1 MKTFLVKLFLALVL
15 LSAQIPAFAQASLE
29 SLYQNRQYFDLRDE
43 LAKYEKGAS
52 PELLFYRGT
61 AANRF
66 NRLTQSIELL
76 QKYLASRDAKNPVE
90 AYETLADSYAKNYEY
105 GKSAD
110 VYRVLLERFKDRL
123 TAEKREDF
131 ENSFG
136 LWNAIRDAA
145 PQKVALDGD
154 LQIQGTRD
162 KANLLNLPVQIN
174 EQKMKFV
181 FDTGANLSVV
191 TASTAQKLG
200 LKTVEAAVSVGSSTD
215 AKVKSKLA
223 VAPVL
228 KIGNSTLQNVVFL
241 VLEDRELF
249 FPKVNYQI
257 NGIIGFPVMEAFG
270 NVTITHK
277 DEISV
282 KAKPARSNVE
292 PNLCL
297 DGFSLLTAAYFNNRR
312 LTFAFDTGAVTS
324 TFYPPFFKAERQ
336 RILKTAKLQ
345 KMKIG
350 GAGGAKEVDAYNF
363 ENLDLTIAG
372 KTARI
377 ARAKIITEPVNDESK
392 YFYGN
397 LGQDLIKQFARMT
410 LDFKSMQII
419 FE

>member
-1 MKTFLVKLFLALVL
+1 MKSLLVKLSVALVM
-15 LSAQIPAFAQASLE
+15 LSAQISASAQPALE
-29 SLYQNRQYFDLRDE
+29 SLYRNRQYFDLRDE
-43 LAKYEKGAS
+43 LVKYPRDNS
-52 PELLFYRGT
+52 PELLFYRGV

-66 NRLTQSIELL
+66 NRLAESIEFL
-76 QKYLASRDAKNPVE
+76 QKYLESSDAKNPVD

-110 VYRVLLERFKDRL
+110 VYKILLERFKDRL
-123 TAEKREDF
+123 DAEKIADY

-136 LWNAIRDAA
+136 LWSAIRDVP
-145 PQKVALDGD
+145 PQKIELGGD

-174 EQKMKFV
+174 EQKMDFV

-191 TASTAQKLG
+191 TASTAQKAG
-200 LKTVEAAVSVGSSTD
+200 LKIIESSVSVGSSTD

-228 KIGNSTLQNVVFL
+228 KIGNSTVHNAVFL
-241 VLEDRELF
+241 VLEDKSLF
-249 FPKVNYQI
+249 FPQVDYQI
-257 NGIIGFPVMEAFG
+257 NGIIGFPVMESFG
-270 NVTITHK
+270 NVTITQK
-277 DEISV
+277 NEISV
-282 KAKPARSNVE
+282 KAKPIQQNFE

-297 DGFSLLTAAYFNNRR
+297 DGFDLLAAAYFGNRR
-312 LTFAFDTGAVTS
+312 MTFVFDTGAVTS
-324 TFYPPFFKAERQ
+324 TFYPLFFKAEKQ
-336 RILKTAKLQ
+336 KILKFSKLQ

-350 GAGGAKEVDAYNF
+350 GAGGTKDVNAYSF
-363 ENLDLTIAG
+363 RNLDLTIAG
-372 KTARI
+372 KKARI
-377 ARAKIITEPVNDESK
+377 ARAKIIVEPVNDEGK

-410 LDFKSMQII
+410 LDFKSMRII